1 MADLHSPVGGA
12 ICAVWRPR
20 VCVCPWSGFMA
31 HCGSSLTLC
40 FTITTVISIVLRR
53 QMFPAGTINLMF
65 VCWHFSLR
73 ADNTTTMVRLHS
85 VVMAIND
92 SHLFSGRINVFETS
106 FSRITDSVCGRKGRD
121 VHTGTVNTKKGKNI
135 SNSNAKYS
143 KMDKNKR
150 SKINQK

>member
-1 MADLHSPVGGA
+1 
-12 ICAVWRPR
+12 
-20 VCVCPWSGFMA
+20 
-31 HCGSSLTLC
+31 
-40 FTITTVISIVLRR
+40 
-53 QMFPAGTINLMF
+53 
-65 VCWHFSLR
+65 
-73 ADNTTTMVRLHS
+73 
-85 VVMAIND
+85 MAIND

-150 SKINQK
+150 SKINQKKSQKIIDSKSKIYL

>member
-20 VCVCPWSGFMA
+20 VCVCVSRWSGFMA

-121 VHTGTVNTKKGKNI
+121 VHTGTVNTKKKV